1 MVGAAPTMTDSSE
14 VTGAVILAAGAGSRL
29 GHRPKCLLEL
39 DGLSLIHRQI
49 QAISTLGNMEIV
61 VVLGHHGHLI
71 TPMLEE
77 QPVITVHQPE
87 DQHRQSDSVHLGVA
101 TPNPCTGFAS

>member
-49 QAISTLGNMEIV
+49 QAISALGNMEIV

-71 TPMLEE
+71 TPMLRGAAC
-77 QPVITVHQPE
+77 H
-87 DQHRQSDSVHLGVA
+87 HR
-101 TPNPCTGFAS
+101 TPT